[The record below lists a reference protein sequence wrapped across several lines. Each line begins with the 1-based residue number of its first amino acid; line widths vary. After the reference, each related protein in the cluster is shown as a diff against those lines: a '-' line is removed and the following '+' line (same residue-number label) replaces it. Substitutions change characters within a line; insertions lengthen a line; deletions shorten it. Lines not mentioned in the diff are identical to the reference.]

1 MNGIVNVLKP
11 AGMTSHDVV
20 YRLRKIYGIRKIGHA
35 GTLDPLAA
43 GVLPIFLGQATR
55 LLEFA
60 EHDPKIYIAEWLV
73 GMETDT
79 EDTSGTVIRADVAPR
94 ILQKDW
100 EQSAARWIGTI
111 QQSPS
116 LYSAIKVGGR
126 KAYELAREG
135 KKIELPKREVQIWK
149 ISDIDW
155 QSPYLRARVA
165 CSSGTYI
172 RALGRDWA
180 KSIGTVAT
188 MSFLL
193 REQVGIWHINS
204 SSTLEEIAQEP
215 MAALQ
220 PSTQAVS
227 HLPAWQLTDELAKRF
242 QHGQRLAIRKE
253 NVSGLCRMY
262 REEEFLGI
270 GEYDGEILRAR
281 KVWGKE

>member
-43 GVLPIFLGQATR
+43 GVLPVFLGKATR

-60 EHDPKIYIAEWLV
+60 QHDPKIYVAEWLV
-73 GMETDT
+73 GVATDT
-79 EDTSGTVIRADVAPR
+79 EDTSGTVLSAKAAPA
-94 ILQKDW
+94 LTQADW
-100 EQSAARWIGTI
+100 EISSRQWLGTI

-116 LYSAIKVGGR
+116 VYSAIKVEGR

-135 KKIELPKREVQIWK
+135 KKVELPKREVQIFR
-149 ISDIDW
+149 IEDIEW
-155 QSPYLRARVA
+155 EMPYLRARVT

-180 KSIGTVAT
+180 QSLGTVAA

-193 REQVGIWHINS
+193 REQVGNWHIDAAL
-204 SSTLEEIAQEP
+204 TLEEIAAQPE
-215 MAALQ
+215 AALQ
-220 PSTQAVS
+220 APTEAVR
-227 HLPAWQLTDELAKRF
+227 HLPEWELDRSMADRF
-242 QHGQRLAIRKE
+242 RHGQRLPLQRA
-253 NVSGLCRMY
+253 NLSGLCRVY
-262 REEEFLGI
+262 RGQEFLGI
-270 GEYDGEILRAR
+270 GEYDGAILRAR
-281 KVWGKE
+281 KVWGQE